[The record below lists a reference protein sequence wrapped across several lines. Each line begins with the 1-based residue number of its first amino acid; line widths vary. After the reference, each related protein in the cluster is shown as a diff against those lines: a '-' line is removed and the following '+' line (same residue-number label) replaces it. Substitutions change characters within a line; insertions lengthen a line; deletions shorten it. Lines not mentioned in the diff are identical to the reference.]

1 MLNNNLLMPI
11 GLATIVLLGLALQ
24 LVHAMQPAISLL
36 QP

>member
-11 GLATIVLLGLALQ
+11 GLAAIVLLGLAFQ
-24 LVHAMQPAISLL
+24 LAHAMQPAISLL